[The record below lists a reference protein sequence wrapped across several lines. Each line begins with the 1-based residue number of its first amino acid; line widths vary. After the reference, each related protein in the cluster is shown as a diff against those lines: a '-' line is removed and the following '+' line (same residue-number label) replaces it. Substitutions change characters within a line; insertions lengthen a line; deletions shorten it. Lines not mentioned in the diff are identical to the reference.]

1 MGKSIQE
8 EFPRRKWHSNQQVA
22 VTNIIF
28 TNHWI
33 KARIGRALDPYK
45 ITMQQ
50 YNALRLLRAAHPEGL
65 VAGVIRS
72 GLLDRTSDVSRLVD
86 RMVKLGYVERR
97 AIQEDGRV
105 KKIFLTLRGLE
116 LLGQIRSVDKFTKED
131 LPKRLTDQEAQTLSA
146 LLDKVRT

>member
-1 MGKSIQE
+1 
-8 EFPRRKWHSNQQVA
+8 
-22 VTNIIF
+22 
-28 TNHWI
+28 
-33 KARIGRALDPYK
+33 
-45 ITMQQ
+45 MQQ

-97 AIQEDGRV
+97 AIQEDARV

>member
-1 MGKSIQE
+1 MECTVSWTGNSGARSGMGFVAETGSGHAVLMDGAPDAAKPENGGQTLA
-8 EFPRRKWHSNQQVA
+8 PRPMERV
-22 VTNIIF
+22 
-28 TNHWI
+28 
-33 KARIGRALDPYK
+33 L
-45 ITMQQ
+45 
-50 YNALRLLRAAHPEGL
+50 AAHPEGR
-65 VAGVIRS
+65 VAGVISS

-131 LPKRLTDQEAQTLSA
+131 LPKRLTDQEAQMLSA

>member
-1 MGKSIQE
+1 M
-8 EFPRRKWHSNQQVA
+8 
-22 VTNIIF
+22 
-28 TNHWI
+28 
-33 KARIGRALDPYK
+33 
-45 ITMQQ
+45 
-50 YNALRLLRAAHPEGL
+50 LRAAHPEGL

>member
-8 EFPRRKWHSNQQVA
+8 EFPRRNWHSNQQVA
-22 VTNIIF
+22 VTNIMF

-33 KARIGRALDPYK
+33 KGRIGLALDPYK

-97 AIQEDGRV
+97 AIKEDGRV
-105 KKIFLTLRGLE
+105 KKIF
-116 LLGQIRSVDKFTKED
+116 
-131 LPKRLTDQEAQTLSA
+131 
-146 LLDKVRT
+146 

>member
-1 MGKSIQE
+1 
-8 EFPRRKWHSNQQVA
+8 
-22 VTNIIF
+22 
-28 TNHWI
+28 
-33 KARIGRALDPYK
+33 
-45 ITMQQ
+45 
-50 YNALRLLRAAHPEGL
+50 
-65 VAGVIRS
+65 
-72 GLLDRTSDVSRLVD
+72 LLDRTSDVSRLVD

-97 AIQEDGRV
+97 ASQEDARV